1 MTKIPASKNR
11 LHFIRGIWALLPK
24 EARPTA
30 LLIILLSLIGGC
42 LEMLSLGLIVPVIQ
56 GLTTGHFP
64 QLAQHDSWISKLTG
78 SLSQNEFI
86 ALGLGALIGAY
97 LLKTAFLSFFAFRL
111 SQFIFDVKL
120 NLSKR
125 IFINN
130 VQASYLQHVNK
141 HSSDMSSSLTHEIPQ
156 FISGVLVSCLIII
169 SETLIALSIILLLVI
184 LEPISALII
193 FTAGAACIYVFDGL
207 YKNTLLGWGKKRQ
220 LYENLRQRG
229 ILDAFQS
236 FSDIKLFAK
245 EPFFIAQFLETNTML
260 ANAEKHYF
268 ALTQLPRLWLEIL
281 AIILIAA
288 LVLIKQSPD
297 QLVISILPTMA
308 LFTAVAFKLL
318 PSANRIIQ
326 ALHSLRSSQHT
337 IASLQTENSET
348 QLENVSPQIKVIDF
362 KNSIDFNQ
370 LIFTHVNALKPV
382 LNRLTFSLG
391 KAKTIGLR
399 GKSGSGKSTIAK
411 LLTGL
416 YIPSSGSI
424 TVDGMKIEHNLF
436 EWRKHI
442 ALVPQSIHML
452 NISIKNNIAFGV
464 SEDLIDID
472 RINYCIEVAQLTTF
486 IASLPDGIDT
496 NAGERGVKISGGQ
509 LQRIGIARAL
519 YRDPAILILDEASSA
534 IDPSTET
541 KIIASLRSQ
550 PEPMTILIISHR
562 ESTLNNCDEVYELSN
577 GRIVD
582 VITEYPPVKVI

>member
-1 MTKIPASKNR
+1 MANLPASKNS
-11 LHFIRGIWALLPK
+11 LCFIHEIWAILPK
-24 EARPTA
+24 EARPIA

-56 GLTTGHFP
+56 GLTTGYFLKFNQNHT
-64 QLAQHDSWISKLTG
+64 WISNFTE
-78 SLSQNEFI
+78 SLSQYEFI

-97 LLKTAFLSFFAFRL
+97 LLKTAFLSFYAFRL

-120 NLSKR
+120 NLSKQ
-125 IFINN
+125 IFRNN
-130 VQASYLQHVNK
+130 VQASYLHHVNK
-141 HSSDMSSSLTHEIPQ
+141 NSSDMSNSLTHEIPQ
-156 FISGVLVSCLIII
+156 FISGVLVPCLIII
-169 SETLIALSIILLLVI
+169 SESLIALSIILLLVL

-193 FTAGAACIYVFDGL
+193 FTTGVTCIYIFDSL
-207 YKNTLLGWGKKRQ
+207 YKKTLLSWGKKRQ

-236 FSDIKLFAK
+236 FSDIKLLAK
-245 EPFFIAQFLETNTML
+245 EPFFIAQFQETNTML
-260 ANAEKHYF
+260 ANAERHYF
-268 ALTQLPRLWLEIL
+268 ALTQLPKLWLEIL
-281 AIILIAA
+281 AVILIAA

-308 LFTAVAFKLL
+308 LFTAAAFKLL

-337 IASLQTENSET
+337 IASLQTEISET
-348 QLENVSPQIKVIDF
+348 QLENISPQTTIIDF

-370 LIFTHVNALKPV
+370 LTFTHVNALKPI
-382 LNRLTFSLG
+382 LNGLTFSLAKG
-391 KAKTIGLR
+391 KTIGLR

-416 YIPSSGSI
+416 YIPLSGSI
-424 TVDGMKIEHNLF
+424 TVDGIKIEDNLSQ
-436 EWRKHI
+436 WRKYI

-452 NISIKNNIAFGV
+452 NLSIKNNIAFGV

-472 RINYCIEVAQLTTF
+472 RINNCIELAQLTTL
-486 IASLPDGIDT
+486 IASLPDGINT
-496 NAGERGVKISGGQ
+496 NVGERGVKISGGQ

-519 YRDPAILILDEASSA
+519 YRDPTILILDEASSA
-534 IDPSTET
+534 IDPSTES
-541 KIIASLRSQ
+541 KIIASLRSKL
-550 PEPMTILIISHR
+550 ESMTILIISHR
-562 ESTLNNCDEVYELSN
+562 ESTLNNCDEVYELSD

-582 VITEYPPVKVI
+582 VITEYPLVKVI

>member
-1 MTKIPASKNR
+1 MTKVPSSKNS
-11 LHFIRGIWALLPK
+11 LNLINHIWALLPK

-30 LLIILLSLIGGC
+30 LLIVLLSLIGGF

-56 GLTTGHFP
+56 GLTTGHLP
-64 QLAQHDSWISKLTG
+64 TLAQNDSWINRLTG

-120 NLSKR
+120 NLSKQ
-125 IFINN
+125 IFRNN
-130 VQASYLQHVNK
+130 VLTSYSQHLNK
-141 HSSDMSSSLTHEIPQ
+141 NSSDMNSSLIHEIPH
-156 FISGVLVSCLIII
+156 FISGVLVPCLSII
-169 SETLIALSIILLLVI
+169 SETLIALSIILLLVL

-193 FTAGAACIYVFDGL
+193 FTAGATSIYIFDYL
-207 YKNTLLGWGKKRQ
+207 YKKTLLGWGKKRQ
-220 LYENLRQRG
+220 LYENLRQRR

-245 EPFFIAQFLETNTML
+245 EPFFIAQFQETNTVL

-281 AIILIAA
+281 AVVLIAV

-308 LFTAVAFKLL
+308 LFTAAAFKLL

-337 IASLQTENSET
+337 IASLQTEISET
-348 QLENVSPQIKVIDF
+348 QLENISPQTTVIDF

-370 LIFTHVNALKPV
+370 LTFTHLNALKPV
-382 LNRLTFSLG
+382 LEELAFSIMKG
-391 KAKTIGLR
+391 KSIGLR

-411 LLTGL
+411 LLVGL
-416 YIPSSGSI
+416 YTPSSGSI
-424 TVDGMKIEHNLF
+424 TVDGMKIEDNLP

-442 ALVPQSIHML
+442 ALVPQSVHML
-452 NISIKNNIAFGV
+452 NMSIKNNIAFGV

-472 RINYCIEVAQLTTF
+472 KIAYCLEVAQLTTL
-486 IASLPDGIDT
+486 ITSLPDGIDT

-534 IDPSTET
+534 IDPSTES
-541 KIIASLRSQ
+541 KIIASLRSA
-550 PEPMTILIISHR
+550 PKPMTILIISHR
-562 ESTLNNCDEVYELSN
+562 ESTLNNCDEVYELSD

-582 VITEYPPVKVI
+582 VITEYSPVKVI